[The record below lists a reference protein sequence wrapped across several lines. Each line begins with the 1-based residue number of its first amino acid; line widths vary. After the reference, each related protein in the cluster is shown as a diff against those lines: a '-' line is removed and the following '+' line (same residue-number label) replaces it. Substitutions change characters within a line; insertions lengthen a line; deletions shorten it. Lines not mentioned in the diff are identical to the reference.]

1 MISEIVPEHLAEEAE
16 AARAWFAQDQ
26 SSEFKI
32 TGIVDPVDSPDEG
45 KSRELQLILC
55 GSKNGQ
61 DVCLREHFQVT
72 PSPGGFD
79 VRHIVDNAFAPG
91 SPAPLLDPPPG
102 VRETWLD
109 SVRSNT
115 LLWCW
120 FFIADCGDLPV
131 APSYGATKKT
141 ASSTP
146 SALRVARSLR

>member
-55 GSKNGQ
+55 GSQNGQ

-91 SPAPLLDPPPG
+91 SPAPLLDPPLG

-109 SVRSNT
+109 SVRSQYAFVV
-115 LLWCW
+115 LVFYRGLW
-120 FFIADCGDLPV
+120 
-131 APSYGATKKT
+131 
-141 ASSTP
+141 
-146 SALRVARSLR
+146 